1 MEVWMSPDVRDVRSI
16 LLFIE
21 SAVFFW
27 VKWKIQLAID
37 IEVWEFGFGIK
48 RFLME

>member
-1 MEVWMSPDVRDVRSI
+1 MEVWMSPHVRDIRSI

-21 SAVFFW
+21 STAFW

-37 IEVWEFGFGIK
+37 IEVWEFVFGIK